1 MNQPDRPTQP
11 IISYDPARTALVVFD
26 MLEAYRPAIEE
37 AGSHLTTAK
46 LIAACRSVG
55 TPIFY
60 ARADHRIDG
69 ADFARSI
76 ADAERQVEWDW
87 LGICNDDVTVDPD
100 ALRAVVAEHAGDPTR
115 PTLLMLDP
123 GTPRPIPDGPA
134 TVADLALL
142 RGPLDRL
149 RLRGRRAHRRR
160 AEVYRPFSLVL
171 VSRALLERLGGMD
184 TGYVFTGEDAD
195 FVRRA
200 HRSGAEV
207 LFPDLDCVR
216 HDANRT
222 GSSHIAEVLP
232 AAAWSRVHYLEVEG
246 VPRRVARALVAGA
259 LLVRVGPAMFTRARY
274 SRHLLGI
281 ARALVAV
288 CTDRRPSLPA
298 YESW

>member
-1 MNQPDRPTQP
+1 MSGGEQTSAVLIPSLASDGAVLSALRDDLATAGLDPYVVPTG
-11 IISYDPARTALVVFD
+11 R
-26 MLEAYRPAIEE
+26 RNEE
-37 AGSHLTTAK
+37 AVRERGLPMLH
-46 LIAACRSVG
+46 I
-55 TPIFY
+55 
-60 ARADHRIDG
+60 G
-69 ADFARSI
+69 ANPGFARSI

-171 VSRALLERLGGMD
+171 VSRALWERLGGMD

-281 ARALVAV
+281 ARAFVAV